1 MIIRRVFIVIV
12 TLSISSAVNYSQNKS
27 SIPDLVPQ
35 PQMQSD
41 ICHVYVVDIAKARK
55 GFNEYSNTGNLQA
68 IAAAETKFPD
78 FRTVIG
84 EEELTTKTFPFP
96 NSRLIITA
104 SIYYT
109 DESMASSDSSDSMLV
124 GVVVSPK
131 AQKDAISAADNAV
144 SESTLKDRD
153 TVRVKKY
160 LKVNGRLY
168 LVGVECKGGRK

>member
-1 MIIRRVFIVIV
+1 MITIRLLIVIV
-12 TLSISSAVNYSQNKS
+12 TLSICSAVTYSQKNGW
-27 SIPDLVPQ
+27 ILDHVPQ
-35 PQMQSD
+35 PQMQGD
-41 ICHVYVVDIAKARK
+41 ICHVYVVDVAKAGK
-55 GFNEYSNTGNLQA
+55 GFNEYRDTGNQQA
-68 IAAAETKFPD
+68 LAAAQTTFPD
-78 FRTVIG
+78 FRTLIG

-109 DESMASSDSSDSMLV
+109 DESIGSSDSSDSMLV

-144 SESTLKDRD
+144 SESTLKARD

-160 LKVNGRLY
+160 LKVNRRLY
-168 LVGVECKGGRK
+168 LVGVECKGRA